1 MKTKLA
7 LLLFFGLLLSCG
19 GQDTNAPAEDPATRD
34 EANCDF
40 EDETNLCRKSA
51 QGILNHIEEYGPLPA
66 EMDKLYLFGFK
77 GKQDFEHLRGVKKI
91 AALQIHSSPDLESL
105 AFLAD
110 VEEIGSINVE
120 NNKNLRS
127 LEGLENVKAITFR
140 ATITGNDNLESLKGL
155 ENLERVGKVD
165 EGEGL
170 TIMSNPKLKS
180 LEGLESLEESFN
192 LNIQSNNAMQTF
204 GTLPSLELLGGLSA
218 SFNDELQDLGS
229 APNLRDIVKG
239 MVIEK
244 NKKFPDCEAEKFLA
258 EVDDFDAG
266 FRFEGNLP
274 GSSCEDLGQ

>member
-1 MKTKLA
+1 MKPSETQTA
-7 LLLFFGLLLSCG
+7 LLLCFGLLLSCG
-19 GQDTNAPAEDPATRD
+19 GDEQSNEPANAHDAK
-34 EANCDF
+34 CDF
-40 EDETNLCRKSA
+40 ESEIVLCRNSG
-51 QGILNHIEEYGPLPA
+51 QGIQNWIEEYGPLPE
-66 EMDKLYLFGFK
+66 EMQYISLNRVENHEAL
-77 GKQDFEHLRGVKKI
+77 EELVGVKKAGVI
-91 AALQIHSSPDLESL
+91 FIRTMDGAEDLS
-105 AFLAD
+105 FLSGL
-110 VEEIGSINVE
+110 EEVSTLEIEG
-120 NNKNLRS
+120 NKGLRS
-127 LEGLENVKAITFR
+127 LEGLENLKTITFR
-140 ATITGNDNLESLKGL
+140 ATITGNGDLESLKGL

-170 TIMSNPKLKS
+170 TIMSNPKLKN
-180 LEGLESLEESFN
+180 LEGLESLEESLF
-192 LNIQSNNAMQTF
+192 IHVQSNNAMQTF
-204 GTLPSLELLGGLSA
+204 GTLPSLQVLGSLSA